1 VLGPCVYYTHTVLG
15 EGVEVEKEEK
25 WVNSKDKD
33 RLSGNRACVEI
44 CVSGSGRWYWSTV
57 R

>member
-1 VLGPCVYYTHTVLG
+1 MDPRG
-15 EGVEVEKEEK
+15 GVEVEKEEK